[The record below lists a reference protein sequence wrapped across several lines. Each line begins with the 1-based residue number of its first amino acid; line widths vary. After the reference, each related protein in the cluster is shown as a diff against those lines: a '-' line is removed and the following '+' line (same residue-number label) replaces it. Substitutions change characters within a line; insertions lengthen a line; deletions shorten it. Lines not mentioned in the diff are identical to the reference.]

1 MIAPINH
8 VDFLGQPIQVGDHVS
23 FTWSQACGVRIGI
36 ITKLTKQRVK
46 LTFNNSYVREG
57 VRTHYTSNHI
67 THPSNCLVL
76 SKDLPQQLTMATLQ
90 RKI

>member
-1 MIAPINH
+1 MKEPINH
-8 VDFLGQPIQVGDHVS
+8 VDLLGQPINVGDHVS
-23 FTWSQACGVRIGI
+23 FTWSHACGVRVGI

-57 VRTHYTSNHI
+57 VRTYYSSNHI

-76 SKDLPQQLTMATLQ
+76 SENLLQQLTIATLQ